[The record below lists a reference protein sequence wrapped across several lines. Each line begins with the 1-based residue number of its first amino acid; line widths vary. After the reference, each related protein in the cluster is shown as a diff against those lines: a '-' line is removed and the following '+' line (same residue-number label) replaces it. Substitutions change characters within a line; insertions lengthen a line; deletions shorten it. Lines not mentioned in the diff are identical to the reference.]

1 VNSLLSLIQERRV
14 IVCCGSGGVGKTTTA
29 AAIALE
35 GARQGRR
42 TCVVTIDPARR
53 LADALGLGSLTNT
66 PSRVDGPWRGEL
78 WAVMLDTRSTFD
90 AAVTRY
96 ARDQAQS
103 EAIQQSRLYRDLC
116 DALSGT
122 HEYMAVEKLYQ
133 LDQEGNF
140 DLIVVDTPPARRAAD
155 FLSAPHYL
163 TRLLDNPA
171 FRMLVMPSRF
181 YVRAFAVATRAP
193 LMAAAKI
200 VGAEMVVDI
209 VAFLRAFE
217 GMEAGIRTRAKRVL
231 ELFTEPSTA
240 FVLVVAPR
248 EDAIDE
254 GQSFAA
260 RLDKSHIPV
269 QALIVNRLH
278 PRFDAQTL
286 ATAPVVPRA
295 KSGRSQGGRNAQAFI
310 DLNNNWVEL
319 QAVAEHE
326 ENCVAALVA
335 QVAPAPVA
343 RIPLLDRDVHNLD
356 GVQTV
361 ADHLETF
368 SPQYPSALAN

>member
-1 VNSLLSLIQERRV
+1 VNALLALIRERRV

-66 PSRVDGPWRGEL
+66 PSRVEGPWRGEL

-96 ARDQAQS
+96 ARDQAQAQ
-103 EAIQQSRLYRDLC
+103 AIQQSPLYRELR

-140 DLIVVDTPPARRAAD
+140 DLIVVDTPPTRHAAD

-181 YVRAFAVATRAP
+181 YVRAFAVASRAP

-200 VGAEMVVDI
+200 VGAEMVLDI
-209 VAFLRAFE
+209 VTFLRAFE
-217 GMEAGIRTRAKRVL
+217 GMEAGIRGRAKRVL

-248 EDAIDE
+248 QDAIDE
-254 GQSFAA
+254 GQCFAA
-260 RLDKSHIPV
+260 RLGQSHIPV

-278 PRFDAQTL
+278 PRFDAQPVPTG
-286 ATAPVVPRA
+286 PVVPRA
-295 KSGRSQGGRNAQAFI
+295 KSGRFQSGRNARAFI
-310 DLNNNWVEL
+310 DLNSNWVDL
-319 QAVAEHE
+319 RAVAERE

-335 QVAPAPVA
+335 HVAPAPVA
-343 RIPLLDRDVHNLD
+343 RVPLLDRDVHNLD

-361 ADHLETF
+361 ADHLQTLGA
-368 SPQYPSALAN
+368 QYPSALAN

>member
-1 VNSLLSLIQERRV
+1 VNALLALIRERRV

-66 PSRVDGPWRGEL
+66 PSRVEGPWRGEL

-96 ARDQAQS
+96 ARDQAQA
-103 EAIQQSRLYRDLC
+103 EAIQQSPLYRELR

-140 DLIVVDTPPARRAAD
+140 DLIVVDTPPTRRAAD

-181 YVRAFAVATRAP
+181 YVRAFAVASRAP

-200 VGAEMVVDI
+200 VGAEMVLDI
-209 VAFLRAFE
+209 VTFLRAFE
-217 GMEAGIRTRAKRVL
+217 GMEAGIRGRAKRVL

-248 EDAIDE
+248 QDAIDE

-260 RLDKSHIPV
+260 RLGQSHIPV

-278 PRFDAQTL
+278 PRFDAQPVP
-286 ATAPVVPRA
+286 TAPVVPRA
-295 KSGRSQGGRNAQAFI
+295 KSGRFQSGRNAWAFI
-310 DLNNNWVEL
+310 DLNSNWVDL
-319 QAVAEHE
+319 RAVAEHE

-335 QVAPAPVA
+335 HVAPAPVA
-343 RIPLLDRDVHNLD
+343 RVPLLDRDVHNLD

-361 ADHLETF
+361 ADHLQTLGAKN
-368 SPQYPSALAN
+368 PSALAN

>member
-1 VNSLLSLIQERRV
+1 MNSLLALIRERRV

-29 AAIALE
+29 AAIVLE

-66 PSRVDGPWRGEL
+66 PSRVDGSWRGEL

-96 ARDQAQS
+96 ARDQAQAQ
-103 EAIQQSRLYRDLC
+103 AIQQSRLYRDLC

-140 DLIVVDTPPARRAAD
+140 DLIVVDTPPTRRAAD
-155 FLSAPHYL
+155 FLSAPYYL

-209 VAFLRAFE
+209 VTFLRAFE
-217 GMEAGIRTRAKRVL
+217 GMEAGIRSRAKRVL

-248 EDAIDE
+248 KDAIDE
-254 GQSFAA
+254 GRSFAA
-260 RLDKSHIPV
+260 RLGQSHIPV

-278 PRFDAQTL
+278 PRFDAQPV

-295 KSGRSQGGRNAQAFI
+295 KSGRSQSSRNPQAFI
-310 DLNNNWVEL
+310 DLNSNWVEL

-326 ENCVAALVA
+326 ESCVAALVA

-343 RIPLLDRDVHNLD
+343 RVPLLDHDVHNLD

-361 ADHLETF
+361 ADHLETLG
-368 SPQYPSALAN
+368 PQYPSALAN